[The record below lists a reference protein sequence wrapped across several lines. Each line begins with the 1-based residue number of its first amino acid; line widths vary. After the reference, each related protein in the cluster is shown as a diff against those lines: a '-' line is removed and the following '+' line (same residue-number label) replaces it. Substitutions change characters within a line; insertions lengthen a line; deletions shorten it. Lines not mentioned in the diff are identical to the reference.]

1 MQPATLLLLHACLST
16 ATIFRE
22 LYWTVSL
29 VLLSLLA
36 EE

>member
-1 MQPATLLLLHACLST
+1 MQPATLLLLYASLST
-16 ATIFRE
+16 ATFFRK